1 LKIKLKRPKF
11 RLLRKMFSPVRKVFT
26 TLDNVISLV
35 RERVAKSV
43 RMQLMATFIV
53 CLLSAMVVASVTDS
67 YLSKLNRDPV
77 VDYSNGAESIDYYAR
92 NIVQDLTDYIQAR
105 YDDKHEIIWEEE
117 YGRIELDEYIKDV
130 LNRWNGKTK
139 ALIVDMDGN
148 VLYRSENATENQVDL
163 HNTIRNAMNTRIDSY
178 RLHERAEFSSFYPI
192 TINDIRA
199 YVIVSGMPEASI
211 TYHEGGGGGFVPV
224 ILGVATFIL
233 LFYFATQQKMK
244 YIEELASGL
253 LEISKGNLD
262 HRIVGKSDD
271 ELGSLANNIN
281 FMAEELKNKIEE
293 ERRAEVLKNELITN
307 VSHDLRTPLTSIM
320 GYLNLLKDRKY
331 ETVDEAKQYL
341 DIAYGKSE
349 KLKVLIEDLFEYTK
363 VTNQGIK
370 LSLEKVYLN
379 ELIDQLTEELVPI
392 LEEKQLVFKKE
403 FSKEKA
409 IVFAD
414 TDKMVR
420 IFENLLTNAI
430 RYSKE
435 QAEILIKT
443 TVGEKH
449 ITVCIE
455 NKGEPISREDLDRIF
470 DRFFKVEKSRTS
482 NSAGSGLGL
491 AISKNLIT
499 LHGGRIWAD
508 CKGDTIQ
515 FFVELNKFS

>member
-1 LKIKLKRPKF
+1 MKIKLKKPKF

-35 RERVAKSV
+35 RERVGKSV

-77 VDYSNGAESIDYYAR
+77 VDYSNGASAIDDEAR
-92 NIVQDLTDYIQAR
+92 TIVENLTEYSEDHKENSGLEWEDYIT
-105 YDDKHEIIWEEE
+105 
-117 YGRIELDEYIKDV
+117 DV
-130 LNRWNGKTK
+130 LTNGDMGTK

-148 VLYRSENATENQVDL
+148 VLYRSENASENQVDL
-163 HNTIRNAMNTRIDSY
+163 HNIIRNAMNTRIDSY
-178 RLHERAEFSSFYPI
+178 RLQERTEFISFYPI
-192 TINDIRA
+192 SLNDVRA
-199 YVIVSGMPEASI
+199 YVIVSGVPEANI
-211 TYHEGGGGGFVPV
+211 VYYNGNGGFVPV
-224 ILGVATFIL
+224 ILGFATFIL

>member
-1 LKIKLKRPKF
+1 MKIKPKKPRF
-11 RLLRKMFSPVRKVFT
+11 RLLRKLFSPVRKAFT
-26 TLDNVISLV
+26 TIDNIISLV
-35 RERVAKSV
+35 RERVGKSI
-43 RMQLMATFIV
+43 RMQLMTTFIV
-53 CLLSAMVVASVTDS
+53 CLLSAMVVASVTDN
-67 YLSKLNRDPV
+67 YLSELNRYPV
-77 VDYSNGAESIDYYAR
+77 IDYYNGASAIDDEAR
-92 NIVQDLTDYIQAR
+92 TILQNLTEYGEENKE
-105 YDDKHEIIWEEE
+105 YSGLEWEE
-117 YGRIELDEYIKDV
+117 YVTDILT
-130 LNRWNGKTK
+130 NGDMGTK

-148 VLYRSENATENQVDL
+148 VLYRSENASENHVDL
-163 HNTIRNAMNTRIDSY
+163 HNIIRNAMNTRIDSY
-178 RLHERAEFSSFYPI
+178 RDQERTEFISFYPI
-192 TINDIRA
+192 SLNDVRA
-199 YVIVSGMPEASI
+199 YVIVSGLPEANI
-211 TYHEGGGGGFVPV
+211 VYHNGNSGFVPV
-224 ILGVATFIL
+224 ILGFATFIL
-233 LFYFATQQKMK
+233 LFYFATQHKMK

-293 ERRAEVLKNELITN
+293 ERKAEMLKNELITN

-320 GYLNLLKDRKY
+320 GYLNLLKDKKY
-331 ETVDEAKQYL
+331 KTVDEAKQYL

-349 KLKVLIEDLFEYTK
+349 KLKILIEDLFEYTK

-379 ELIDQLTEELVPI
+379 ELIDQLTEELVPM
-392 LEEKQLVFKKE
+392 LEEKRLVFKKE

-409 IVFAD
+409 IVLAD

-443 TVGEKH
+443 TVGEKY
-449 ITVCIE
+449 ITICLE
-455 NKGEPISREDLDRIF
+455 NKGEPISPEDLDRIF

-491 AISKNLIT
+491 AISKNLII

-508 CKGDTIQ
+508 CQGDTIQ
-515 FFVELNKFS
+515 FFVELNKVS